1 MTPTCLWRRVTLF
14 FLLLVVPVPSL
25 AGEATDQIKKTTDK
39 IIAILRDPA
48 LKAPEKSSEKI
59 RLLRNAVD
67 EQFDW
72 QEMSRRTLARHWAR
86 RNNKE
91 KKEFIELFG
100 NLLERTYMD
109 KVGDYAGERA
119 IYRGEKVEGDYGV
132 INVMIVGHQDREI
145 PVMYRMK
152 KKGGKWY
159 VYDVSVEGVSLINNY
174 RTQFNSI
181 ILSSSFEGLIE
192 KMKAKVAEN

>member
-119 IYRGEKVEGDYGV
+119 IYRGEKVDGDYGV

>member
-91 KKEFIELFG
+91 KKEFIELFR

>member
-86 RNNKE
+86 RNDKE
-91 KKEFIELFG
+91 KKEFIALFG

-119 IYRGEKVEGDYGV
+119 IYRGEKVDGDYGV